1 MTMEWAVIGMTRSIK
16 SRNVFRFIDV
26 NDAMKLGLVAGVWS
40 FASIGSLLQ
49 EVENNDVLRYYRYA
63 IVFVDYH

>member
-1 MTMEWAVIGMTRSIK
+1 MTMEWEVDGMTKSIK

-40 FASIGSLLQ
+40 FASIGSLPQQQIARSLILGFFSR
-49 EVENNDVLRYYRYA
+49 DCG
-63 IVFVDYH
+63 